1 MKKSEIFSSEE
12 LGVRSE
18 EFCSFLHSKGA
29 GTSVPP
35 NATEVASPIKAMVGN
50 AYRHYSFTSRV
61 GCATAHQKSCNDLS
75 KRSRN
80 MAVRRYAIAYPARVN
95 VPYQLEKA
103 A

>member
-18 EFCSFLHSKGA
+18 ELGGA

-35 NATEVASPIKAMVGN
+35 NATEVASPIKAMISN

-61 GCATAHQKSCNDLS
+61 GCAIAHQKSCNDLS
-75 KRSRN
+75 KY
-80 MAVRRYAIAYPARVN
+80 VRILTVGRCAIAHTTRVN
-95 VPYQLEKA
+95 VPYQLEKVA
-103 A
+103 